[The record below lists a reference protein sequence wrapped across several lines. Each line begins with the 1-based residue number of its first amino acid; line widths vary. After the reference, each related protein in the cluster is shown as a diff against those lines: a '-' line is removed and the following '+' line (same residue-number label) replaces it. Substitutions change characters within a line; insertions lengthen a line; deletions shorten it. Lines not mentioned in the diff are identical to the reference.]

1 MEAYGRGGPDRARRV
16 IALAVGGLA
25 VVLSLIGTALLLV
38 SSGQAADR
46 VGLISSET
54 VIWRVAAVVLQVD
67 LVLLLAVAILI
78 CVRLPSHAV
87 GWSLLASGALF
98 AIAVVTGGYV
108 LVAYSED
115 PVRLPAADL
124 AAWFNN
130 WSWGPAFAL
139 LAVALFLFPTG
150 RSISTAWSRGFGALL
165 AALTGAMALNS
176 VYPGPLPQTLGVEN
190 VAGLS
195 IVGGIPQNAAQ
206 WSAGA
211 TIASVLAVG
220 AGSMVVRYRRSTA
233 VEQVQLRWV
242 VGASALVA
250 MAFLVLAMRG
260 PWDAVDD
267 LVWYLMLAMVPVA
280 IGIAI
285 LRYRLYAIDVIIRR
299 TLIYGALSLVL
310 AACYALTVLVLQP
323 LLTGFAGEDWVVVSC
338 GTLAVAAAFRPFRG
352 RIQAVI
358 DRHFFRVHYDSAQT
372 ATALAQRLRGEV
384 ELDVIEADLVATVSE
399 TMQPSRIGLWQRG

>member
-25 VVLSLIGTALLLV
+25 VVLSLIGSIMHLIA
-38 SSGQAADR
+38 SDQAADR
-46 VGLISSET
+46 VGMIIPGSG
-54 VIWRVAAVVLQVD
+54 INAAANTVLQVD
-67 LVLLLAVAILI
+67 LALLLAVATLI
-78 CVRLPSHAV
+78 AVRLPAHPV
-87 GWSLLASGALF
+87 GWWLLASGMAF
-98 AIAVVTGGYV
+98 AIAVATGGYL

-115 PVRLPAADL
+115 PVRLPGAGL
-124 AAWFNN
+124 VAWLTN
-130 WSWGPAFAL
+130 WSWGVAFAL
-139 LAVALFLFPTG
+139 LSVALFLFPTG
-150 RSISTAWSRGFGALL
+150 RPISPFWRRGFAALL
-165 AALTGAMALNS
+165 AALAIAWS
-176 VYPGPLPQTLGVEN
+176 VNVAYPGPLPQTLGIEN
-190 VAGLS
+190 PTGLPVLGVLPQPAVQLV
-195 IVGGIPQNAAQ
+195 VG
-206 WSAGA
+206 
-211 TIASVLAVG
+211 ASVALVLVAG
-220 AGSMVVRYRRSTA
+220 AGSMIIRYRRSTA
-233 VEQVQLRWV
+233 IEQAQLRWV

-250 MAFLVLAMRG
+250 IAFLVLAARG
-260 PWDAVDD
+260 PWDAVDN
-267 LVWYLMLAMVPVA
+267 LVWYLTLATLPLA
-280 IGIAI
+280 IGFAI

-299 TLIYGALSLVL
+299 TLVYGALSVVL
-310 AACYALTVLVLQP
+310 GACYALTVLVLQP